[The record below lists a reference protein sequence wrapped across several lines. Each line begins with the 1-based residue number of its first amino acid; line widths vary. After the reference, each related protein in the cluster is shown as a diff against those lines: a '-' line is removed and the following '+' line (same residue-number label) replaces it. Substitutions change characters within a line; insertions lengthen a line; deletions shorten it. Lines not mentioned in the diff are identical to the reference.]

1 MAQSLLKLY
10 KSTGMLS
17 NLVTLSQTAREMSVD
32 LFTFGV
38 FVLSDIFVVIP
49 NAILCA
55 NINGKRTAAVVV
67 VAVVLQLNRKK
78 ERRKNFLCIITI
90 GRLCQMQKSLATEN
104 GRCTYTYMYVYT
116 HRCVSVNS

>member
-17 NLVTLSQTAREMSVD
+17 NLVTLSETAREMSVD

-78 ERRKNFLCIITI
+78 EREKQKLFVYHHYRSALSNAEESRDRKW
-90 GRLCQMQKSLATEN
+90 K
-104 GRCTYTYMYVYT
+104 MYLHVYVCVYT
-116 HRCVSVNS
+116 